1 MLNLTMFLI
10 HFLGQ
15 PLATAKTWA
24 GSSPPATAEQSS
36 GLWKVWQSHPRAM
49 APQHRWPC
57 QDIIFCSVGIVN
69 DLTSPLHMLNATE
82 NTSSQSLKMSQYCYT
97 AALIN
102 AQWLYLLKRQPS
114 RFCMVQSEAMFTPQR
129 AGKQL
134 RGAWFPWAWSLTSL
148 SPVPPVLAMN
158 QGRARGG
165 ADGL

>member
-82 NTSSQSLKMSQYCYT
+82 KHFF
-97 AALIN
+97 
-102 AQWLYLLKRQPS
+102 P
-114 RFCMVQSEAMFTPQR
+114 VSENE
-129 AGKQL
+129 
-134 RGAWFPWAWSLTSL
+134 
-148 SPVPPVLAMN
+148 PVLLHSCPDKCSMVVLAEEAAVTVLH
-158 QGRARGG
+158 GTE
-165 ADGL
+165 